1 MDVDYKN
8 KLLQI
13 SHKDSAGK
21 LTEGQESRRASIRR
35 LLQKMQ
41 EGPVPDMNTD
51 KEVLDEKE
59 NAILRQLE
67 GLEAEEQPEG
77 LLAKRKKSP
86 PALPS

>member
-1 MDVDYKN
+1 MNTEFKN

-13 SHKDSAGK
+13 SQKDSAAQK
-21 LTEGQESRRASIRR
+21 EGPEVRRASIRR

-51 KEVLDEKE
+51 KEVVDEKE

-67 GLEAEEQPEG
+67 GLEAEEESAVVKPR
-77 LLAKRKKSP
+77 RKGP
-86 PALPS
+86 PASL